1 MAVRIC
7 PLVNGTSQNIS
18 VSVMMYSLMNKNTLN
33 ITHFDSP
40 VGPMVAC
47 ATNLGIC
54 LVDYMD
60 RDILENE
67 FEFLEKEFDTKILSG
82 SNKHLATLQKELK
95 EYFIG
100 NRSSFSV
107 PLHAS
112 GTDFQMSVWNA
123 LQSIPY
129 GNTRSYK
136 QQAESIGN
144 VKAVRAVASTNGK
157 NRINILIPCHRVIGS
172 NGKLVGYGGGLERK
186 QWLLDLEAGNFKS

>member
-1 MAVRIC
+1 
-7 PLVNGTSQNIS
+7 
-18 VSVMMYSLMNKNTLN
+18 MNKNTLT

-40 VGPMVAC
+40 IGPMVAC
-47 ATNLGIC
+47 ATNQGIC

-60 RDILENE
+60 RKI
-67 FEFLEKEFDTKILSG
+67 LEKEFEYLANEFNTEILPG
-82 SNKHLATLQKELK
+82 KNKHLDKLKKELE

-100 NRSSFSV
+100 NRSTFTV
-107 PLHAS
+107 PIHAS
-112 GTDFQMSVWNA
+112 GTHFQMSVWDA
-123 LQSIPY
+123 LQNIPY

-136 QQAESIGN
+136 QQAEAIGN

-186 QWLLDLEAGNFKS
+186 KWLLDLEAGDLKS

>member
-1 MAVRIC
+1 MGD
-7 PLVNGTSQNIS
+7 NWQSIS
-18 VSVMMYSLMNKNTLN
+18 DGVMMATLMNKNTLN
-33 ITHFDSP
+33 ISRFDSP

-47 ATNLGIC
+47 ATARGIC

-60 RDILENE
+60 RDILDAE
-67 FEFLEKEFDTKILSG
+67 FEYLANEFDTDILPG
-82 SNKHLATLQKELK
+82 ENRHLDKLQKELK
-95 EYFIG
+95 EYFAG
-100 NRSSFSV
+100 SRSTFSV
-107 PLHAS
+107 PIHAS

-123 LQSIPY
+123 LQDIPY

-136 QQAESIGN
+136 QQAEAIGN

-186 QWLLDLEAGNFKS
+186 KWLLDLEAGDPGS